1 MGPKSEN
8 GQTQAL
14 GHVTVSLRVIGH
26 LGSDPMLT
34 SALVSHS
41 QFIAISR
48 LLRESLKVEDLQEN
62 QRSTLASALDRI
74 SRRDPFAYVES
85 VVQTRLG
92 FSNML
97 RQRTPRDED
106 HEALLAQSGRL
117 IESFNGDQLLMV
129 ACVYDVFF
137 RATKASNTGQPPA
150 MESDFVPASMTDVI
164 SSDAA
169 ASLRGRASQIG
180 PSLAMDDWNVF
191 VESPITVVA
200 VPSVVDRMRRARAD
214 VRDLAAVLRPANEAT
229 DKTPAD

>member
-1 MGPKSEN
+1 
-8 GQTQAL
+8 
-14 GHVTVSLRVIGH
+14 
-26 LGSDPMLT
+26 
-34 SALVSHS
+34 
-41 QFIAISR
+41 
-48 LLRESLKVEDLQEN
+48 
-62 QRSTLASALDRI
+62 
-74 SRRDPFAYVES
+74 VES

-92 FSNML
+92 FTNML

-106 HEALLAQSGRL
+106 HQARLAQSGRL
-117 IESFNGDQLLMV
+117 IEGFNGDQLLMA

-137 RATKASNTGQPPA
+137 RATKAKDNGQATPT
-150 MESDFVPASMTDVI
+150 EQDFMPASMTDVI

-229 DKTPAD
+229 DETPAD